1 MTYSDE
7 LRFEIDQVL
16 ALGREAVGNGAAAM
30 EDNGI
35 ALQRIQSA
43 IDLLTSSRVWALQ
56 ELDQLRGM
64 VNRTQQILQ
73 SSGNISAM
81 NALGFFERTKQ
92 LVEDYVNKVQ
102 GRIDLLEQQKMI
114 IEVNQRELQL
124 DASGHSLKSGLED
137 LLLYRTQ
144 L

>member
-92 LVEDYVNKVQ
+92 LVEDYINKVQ
-102 GRIDLLEQQKMI
+102 GRIDLLEQQKII

-124 DASGHSLKSGLED
+124 NASGHSLKSGLED
-137 LLLYRTQ
+137 LFLYRTQ